1 MRPDNEV
8 IEADLSQLNSVVV
21 YPLADV
27 HLGSEE
33 ADTAA
38 FERLIAEIQADSL
51 ARIVL
56 AGDLI
61 DNGIKSS
68 VTNVYRQ
75 TMRPAEQKREMARLL
90 APVREKI
97 LCILPGNHCYRSA
110 KDTDD
115 CPAYDIAS
123 KLDIEDLY
131 RENAAFIRLRV
142 GKDTAHQRPYRYFI
156 GVLHG
161 SGGGM
166 YAGSTVNKND
176 NYMQAIEGLDVLITA
191 HSHKPYALRGSKLEC
206 DYGRNIVRQRP
217 TLEMCA
223 GSWLNYAGY
232 ATRKLLR
239 PVAMPGANKLLLYG
253 DRFRFEAVV

>member
-1 MRPDNEV
+1 MKPDNEV
-8 IEADLSQLNSVVV
+8 LSYDLSAFKSVVV
-21 YPLADV
+21 YPLADI
-27 HLGSEE
+27 HLGSEDADVE
-33 ADTAA
+33 AFT
-38 FERLIAEIQADSL
+38 RLIDDIADDPF
-51 ARIVL
+51 AFVVL
-56 AGDLI
+56 AGDMI
-61 DNGIKSS
+61 DNGVKSS

-75 TMRPAEQKREMARLL
+75 TMRPADQKRAMAQMLEPIRD
-90 APVREKI
+90 KI
-97 LCILPGNHCYRSA
+97 ICILPGNHCYRSA

-123 KLDIEDLY
+123 KLDLEDVY
-131 RENAAFIRLRV
+131 RENMAFIRIRL

-156 GVLHG
+156 GVVHG
-161 SGGGM
+161 AGGGAQ
-166 YAGSTVNKND
+166 AGSSVNKTD
-176 NYMQAIEGLDVLITA
+176 AFMQSIEGLDVLITA

-206 DYGRNIVRQRP
+206 DYGRNIMRQRP

-232 ATRKLLR
+232 PVRKMLR